1 VLNINIYGT
10 WSLLLAEERNT
21 SRLFALILL
30 NNGVILVDNPHP
42 NNYKMSAISALL
54 KRTNVCPQYL
64 SALR

>member
-1 VLNINIYGT
+1 ME
-10 WSLLLAEERNT
+10 LAFGRRKEYIQA
-21 SRLFALILL
+21 LALILL